1 MPKIVE
7 RIFFI
12 ANIALK
18 FHDDIP
24 GGRNANM
31 VHPQFEFDLRV
42 WLYDDPSKTR
52 A

>member
-12 ANIALK
+12 TTIALK
-18 FHDDIP
+18 FHDDIL

-31 VHPQFEFDLRV
+31 VHPRFEFDLRV
-42 WLYDDPSKTR
+42 WLYNDLHHK
-52 A
+52 